1 MYALAL
7 FLYFL
12 SKQSLKLL
20 FFGFLNETVVSVTKN
35 GKVYINQW
43 IIVMAQQNKNPSHS
57 TSGNSGD

>member
-35 GKVYINQW
+35 GKVYINQ
-43 IIVMAQQNKNPSHS
+43 
-57 TSGNSGD
+57 